1 MKYNIIYADP
11 GWQYGSKGP
20 RSGRFE
26 KLDYTTMPTK
36 DICAL
41 NVESIAAEDC
51 ALFMWVTGSFM
62 PDAMQVAKAWGF
74 EFVRVDKV
82 WAKKKPS
89 GKPHAACG
97 PWGMSDAE
105 FIVLFVRGSM
115 CSKQVG
121 KRNQY
126 VVVEAPYTGKHSEKP
141 AIFRDMIAERFS
153 PELRKIELFARAK
166 AKGWDCWGNE
176 VEDGIEITSRES
188 RPQEN
193 TRAGRGAHAGV
204 PGARPPEK
212 TAKRAQADAG

>member
-1 MKYNIIYADP
+1 MSKYDIIYADP

-26 KLDYTTMPTK
+26 KLDYTTVPTK
-36 DICAL
+36 GICAL
-41 NVESIAAEDC
+41 NVGAIAADNC

-62 PDAMQVAKAWGF
+62 PDAIQVAKAWGF
-74 EFVRVDKV
+74 EFVRIDKV

-115 CSKQVG
+115 CSRQIG

-126 VVVEAPYTGKHSEKP
+126 VVVEAEYPGKHSEKP
-141 AIFRDMIAERFS
+141 AIFRTLIEERFS
-153 PELRKIELFARAK
+153 PSMRKVELFARERLD
-166 AKGWDCWGNE
+166 GWDAWGNE
-176 VEDGIEITSRES
+176 VEGSI
-188 RPQEN
+188 QL
-193 TRAGRGAHAGV
+193 
-204 PGARPPEK
+204 
-212 TAKRAQADAG
+212 